1 MNCNYNRINN
11 LLGWLCGFIAMW
23 VYFMT
28 ADRSTSWWDT
38 GEFIASAYKL
48 EIVHQPGAPLFLMI
62 QNLFSNLALGNVQ
75 RIAFWMN
82 VGSAVCSGLTITFL
96 FWTIT
101 ALARKAVGR
110 QQAYPI
116 FLAGAVGALAYSFTD
131 TFWYSAVESEVYAMS
146 SLCTAAVFWL
156 ALKWEHR
163 ADAPGAD
170 RWLLVI
176 AYVMGLSIGVHLL
189 NLLTIPAIA
198 LLVYFRK
205 TKAVR
210 WQGVI
215 QSLGWGVL
223 ILALILWG
231 IIQYSVRGAALFDLF
246 FVNALGLPLGTGIL
260 VFVIGLLA
268 LLVYGI
274 YFSVQRSKPIMNLV
288 LLGFCL
294 VVFGFSSYSL
304 LPIRA
309 QTTIS
314 LNNNAPDNV
323 FSFLGYLSREQYQSE
338 PLWKGPTYD
347 AKVVDVEQERTY
359 RKEDG
364 GYVPF
369 DRYAGYQYDKEMLF
383 SRIYSDKH
391 ADYYRQYLGLSPDAS
406 PTFYDNLRFLFGYQ
420 LGHMYTR
427 YFMWNFVGRQND
439 EQSHVGPTKGNWV
452 SGIGFLDNL
461 RLPGF
466 REYKQLFDKEPS
478 RNTYFF
484 LPLALG
490 IFGIFYQLRRR
501 KRDLLIVGLLFF
513 FTGVA
518 IVLYLNQNP
527 LQPRERDYAYA
538 GSFYVFAIW
547 IGLGVLGVFELLKR
561 LPTSAAE
568 RLSKIGAFCLLA
580 IPALL
585 LLQNWDDHDR
595 SDRKLTREMALNV
608 LNSCAPNALL
618 FSYADNDTFPLWYL
632 QEVEGIRPDV
642 RVLNYGYLQSDW
654 YVQQAMQDIN
664 ESAALP
670 LGFSSDKVKKG
681 VRDGIPVMDFGIAG
695 YSDLGQIVQV
705 MLSDDKRNMV
715 QRTDGSYQNVMPNS
729 KLELKIDKDRVL
741 QHQDVPEQWQAHV
754 SDYMRW
760 DFPNHMVSRAELS
773 FMSLLL
779 HNNWERPIYFTSLS
793 PSSTFMGMDRYF
805 ASEGLVYKLLPV
817 ELGQDDGVSSLVNTD
832 RIHHHATKNFQW
844 SGLQELGHL
853 DTDSNVYFEN
863 WIYPQVY
870 ADGLRSLLQQ
880 GQMEKAKELAIA
892 ALAFQPTK
900 GGSMRQRY
908 SNTVVLD
915 TLVEVGESERATSLA
930 QKELHEIRKHMD
942 YQLAITEQNGAV
954 FDRLTVRLGMA
965 ALEIYEPILR
975 KLGNEKLRLEATQL
989 RNRYREVWL

>member
-1 MNCNYNRINN
+1 MR
-11 LLGWLCGFIAMW
+11 
-23 VYFMT
+23 
-28 ADRSTSWWDT
+28 
-38 GEFIASAYKL
+38 
-48 EIVHQPGAPLFLMI
+48 H
-62 QNLFSNLALGNVQ
+62 
-75 RIAFWMN
+75 
-82 VGSAVCSGLTITFL
+82 
-96 FWTIT
+96 
-101 ALARKAVGR
+101 
-110 QQAYPI
+110 
-116 FLAGAVGALAYSFTD
+116 
-131 TFWYSAVESEVYAMS
+131 
-146 SLCTAAVFWL
+146 
-156 ALKWEHR
+156 
-163 ADAPGAD
+163 
-170 RWLLVI
+170 
-176 AYVMGLSIGVHLL
+176 
-189 NLLTIPAIA
+189 
-198 LLVYFRK
+198 
-205 TKAVR
+205 
-210 WQGVI
+210 
-215 QSLGWGVL
+215 
-223 ILALILWG
+223 
-231 IIQYSVRGAALFDLF
+231 
-246 FVNALGLPLGTGIL
+246 
-260 VFVIGLLA
+260 
-268 LLVYGI
+268 
-274 YFSVQRSKPIMNLV
+274 
-288 LLGFCL
+288 
-294 VVFGFSSYSL
+294 
-304 LPIRA
+304 
-309 QTTIS
+309 
-314 LNNNAPDNV
+314 
-323 FSFLGYLSREQYQSE
+323 
-338 PLWKGPTYD
+338 
-347 AKVVDVEQERTY
+347 
-359 RKEDG
+359 
-364 GYVPF
+364 
-369 DRYAGYQYDKEMLF
+369 
-383 SRIYSDKH
+383 
-391 ADYYRQYLGLSPDAS
+391 
-406 PTFYDNLRFLFGYQ
+406 
-420 LGHMYTR
+420 
-427 YFMWNFVGRQND
+427 
-439 EQSHVGPTKGNWV
+439 
-452 SGIGFLDNL
+452 
-461 RLPGF
+461 
-466 REYKQLFDKEPS
+466 
-478 RNTYFF
+478 
-484 LPLALG
+484 
-490 IFGIFYQLRRR
+490 
-501 KRDLLIVGLLFF
+501 
-513 FTGVA
+513 
-518 IVLYLNQNP
+518 
-527 LQPRERDYAYA
+527 
-538 GSFYVFAIW
+538 
-547 IGLGVLGVFELLKR
+547 
-561 LPTSAAE
+561 
-568 RLSKIGAFCLLA
+568 
-580 IPALL
+580 
-585 LLQNWDDHDR
+585 
-595 SDRKLTREMALNV
+595 
-608 LNSCAPNALL
+608 
-618 FSYADNDTFPLWYL
+618 NDTFPLWYL